1 MGRRSYHVTFDT
13 SVYIENED
21 INKLPEK
28 LNCLKCILE
37 VSDIEV
43 MVDIDAQIHPG
54 CEGSWESPPEPA
66 DASLYGFSVQSYKF
80 HSESDLCEDNIKFL
94 MTKEQKDALVE
105 FTGVLIED
113 RWDSYEEQ
121 AFDSY
126 Y

>member
-1 MGRRSYHVTFDT
+1 MTFDS
-13 SVYIENED
+13 SVYIDKED
-21 INKLPEK
+21 ISKLPEK

-43 MVDIDAQIHPG
+43 LVDIEAQIHPG
-54 CEGSWESPPEPA
+54 CAGSYDSPSESA
-66 DASLYGFSVQSYKF
+66 VASFYGFGVQGYKF

-94 MTKEQKDALVE
+94 MTKEQKDSLVE
-105 FTGVLIED
+105 FTNILID
-113 RWDSYEEQ
+113 NRWSNYEEQ